1 MLMAV
6 NKFLLRSAMT
16 GALGGLL
23 FGFDTAVIAGTTHAL
38 SEHFVLGPFE
48 LGFTVS
54 IALWGTVLHP
64 PAYEV
69 QGEFVARAAPDLILV
84 RHTAISALGM
94 SSMEQMAV
102 SVSPAQVDP
111 LGLKPGDQVRLGV
124 RQQGEQLVLLRI
136 ERRR

>member
-1 MLMAV
+1 M
-6 NKFLLRSAMT
+6 
-16 GALGGLL
+16 
-23 FGFDTAVIAGTTHAL
+23 
-38 SEHFVLGPFE
+38 
-48 LGFTVS
+48 
-54 IALWGTVLHP
+54 LHP

-84 RHTAISALGM
+84 RHTDISALGM

-111 LGLKPGDQVRLGV
+111 LGLKPGDPVRLGV
-124 RQQGEQLVLLRI
+124 RQEGEQLVLLRI